1 MTQPRSTP
9 PSSRV
14 GLHNGRINQKRRTQQ
29 ALLDAALS
37 LRDAG
42 KPLDMA
48 AVAELAMVSKATAYR
63 YFNSPEAL
71 LAMAHFERQVPLLD
85 TFFRPGDDPARA
97 LGRAA
102 REINALLAADERAL
116 HQLELS
122 SMHLWLEA
130 RDDDPP
136 PRPGRRLRLID
147 PVLVTLAPTLGAAAT
162 TRLRTAL
169 AMLMGTEAVIAARD
183 VAGAT
188 MPDTLA
194 AAEWAV
200 EVLVREALAEAAAA
214 AGSLRPT

>member
-1 MTQPRSTP
+1 MAQARSTAP
-9 PSSRV
+9 PGSRV

-42 KPLDMA
+42 LPLDMA
-48 AVAELAMVSKATAYR
+48 AVAQRAMVSKATAYR

-71 LAMAHFERQVPLLD
+71 LAMAHFERQVPPLD
-85 TFFRPGDDPARA
+85 AVFRPGDDPALA

-102 REINALLAADERAL
+102 RDINALLAADERAL

-122 SMHLWLEA
+122 SMQLWLEA
-130 RDDDPP
+130 ADGDPP

-147 PVLVTLAPTLGAAAT
+147 PVLATLAPTLGDGAT

-169 AMLMGTEAVIAARD
+169 AMLMGAEAVIAARD
-183 VAGAT
+183 VAGASVD
-188 MPDTLA
+188 DTLA
-194 AAEWAV
+194 AAEWAA
-200 EVLVREALAEAAAA
+200 EVLVRQALAEAAAA
-214 AGSLRPT
+214 LASPR